1 MRSMIFAAM
10 GVAGLMA
17 SAPTAAQSGFQ
28 DTSAIDRAVQAF
40 TGKPMG
46 VEGGARTPV
55 DTRLKL
61 ASCPMVSMAWRAEN
75 HDSVVVTCTGP
86 EWRLYVPVL
95 APPPPPAPAVI
106 APVVA
111 AKPEIVIKR
120 GDPITVEVNAAGF
133 AISREGIA
141 MGDAPAGGR
150 LLVDVDGTKKPIQ
163 AIAVESGR
171 ATLPGYT
178 Q

>member
-1 MRSMIFAAM
+1 MRSLFMIAAIAAAAI
-10 GVAGLMA
+10 VVPAN
-17 SAPTAAQSGFQ
+17 AQSAFQ

-40 TGKPMG
+40 TGRPIG
-46 VEGGARTPV
+46 AEGGARSVV

-61 ASCPMVSMAWRAEN
+61 ASCPMVTMAWRADN

-95 APPPPPAPAVI
+95 SPPPTPSPAAASPVAV
-106 APVVA
+106 
-111 AKPEIVIKR
+111 AKPDIVIKR
-120 GDPITVEVNAAGF
+120 GDAITVEAIAAGF
-133 AISREGIA
+133 AITRDGIA

-150 LLVDVDGTKKPIQ
+150 LLVDVDGAKKPIQ

>member
-1 MRSMIFAAM
+1 MRFLLLFALS
-10 GVAGLMA
+10 VAAAGPA
-17 SAPTAAQSGFQ
+17 VAQSFQ
-28 DTSAIDRAVQAF
+28 DTTAIDRAVQAF
-40 TGKPMG
+40 TGRPIG
-46 VEGGARTPV
+46 AEGGARSPV

-61 ASCPMVSMAWRAEN
+61 ANCPMVAMAWRAEN

-95 APPPPPAPAVI
+95 VPPPVAAPAAP

-120 GDPITVEVNAAGF
+120 GDAITVEAIAAGF

-150 LLVDVDGTKKPIQ
+150 LLVDVDGAKKPIQ